1 MGTIDPRRKRGPK
14 RSSVETRLL
23 RLRERL
29 EAKIEWDEETD
40 CWNWTGR
47 LSAPGRQRRPHR
59 EGLIKTFDPIE
70 SNELKRISVARASYM
85 AYVGAIPEGMCV
97 TRECANPMCIN
108 PEHLVL
114 RTLSQ
119 HAQRSRKRRPIGTD
133 SDDQD

>member
-1 MGTIDPRRKRGPK
+1 
-14 RSSVETRLL
+14 
-23 RLRERL
+23 
-29 EAKIEWDEETD
+29 
-40 CWNWTGR
+40 
-47 LSAPGRQRRPHR
+47 
-59 EGLIKTFDPIE
+59 
-70 SNELKRISVARASYM
+70 M

-114 RTLSQ
+114 RTRSQ